1 MYTKCER
8 GVISM
13 AQLTFFS
20 YPSCTSCRKT
30 KKWLSANLVSFD
42 ERHLFRETPTVAEL
56 KRILELTSEGLDEVL
71 ATRSEAYKDLQ
82 VNIDEMML
90 SDVIQLLTKEPKL
103 LRRPILIDGEKL
115 VIGHNVD
122 ALRNLVSRRLD
133 LKISM

>member
-1 MYTKCER
+1 
-8 GVISM
+8 M

-30 KKWLSANLVSFD
+30 KKWLRANHVSFD
-42 ERHLFRETPTVAEL
+42 ERHLFRETPTAEL
-56 KRILELTSEGLDEVL
+56 KSILELTTEGHDEVL

-90 SDVIQLLTKEPKL
+90 SNVIQLLTKEPKL

-122 ALRNLVSRRLD
+122 ALRNLVSQRLD
-133 LKISM
+133 LKMSV

>member
-1 MYTKCER
+1 M
-8 GVISM
+8 IST
-13 AQLTFFS
+13 AHLTFFS

-30 KKWLSANLVSFD
+30 KKWLRANHISFD

-82 VNIDEMML
+82 VNIDEML
-90 SDVIQLLTKEPKL
+90 LFDVIQLLTKEPKL

-122 ALRNLVSRRLD
+122 ALRNLVSQRLD
-133 LKISM
+133 LKMSM

>member
-1 MYTKCER
+1 
-8 GVISM
+8 M

-30 KKWLSANLVSFD
+30 KKWLSANHVSFD
-42 ERHLFRETPTVAEL
+42 ERHLFRETPTAAEL
-56 KRILELTSEGLDEVL
+56 KRILELTTEGLDEVL

>member
-1 MYTKCER
+1 
-8 GVISM
+8 M

-30 KKWLSANLVSFD
+30 KKWLIANQVSFN

-133 LKISM
+133 LKMSM

>member
-1 MYTKCER
+1 
-8 GVISM
+8 M

-30 KKWLSANLVSFD
+30 KKWLSTNQVSFN

>member
-1 MYTKCER
+1 
-8 GVISM
+8 M

-30 KKWLSANLVSFD
+30 KKWLSANQVSFD
-42 ERHLFRETPTVAEL
+42 ERHLFREAPTVAEL

-122 ALRNLVSRRLD
+122 ALRNLVSRRLA
-133 LKISM
+133 LKMSM

>member
-1 MYTKCER
+1 
-8 GVISM
+8 M
-13 AQLTFFS
+13 ARLTFFS

-30 KKWLSANLVSFD
+30 KKWLRANQVSFD

-103 LRRPILIDGEKL
+103 LRRPILIDGQKL

-122 ALRNLVSRRLD
+122 ALRNLVSKRPD
-133 LKISM
+133 LKMSM

>member
-30 KKWLSANLVSFD
+30 KKWLNANQVSFD

-56 KRILELTSEGLDEVL
+56 KRILELTSEGLVEVL

-122 ALRNLVSRRLD
+122 ALRNLVSRRPD
-133 LKISM
+133 LKMSM